1 MFASCA
7 DLLQA
12 YPTTLKPVTL
22 ELLLPT
28 LTERWTNHLFNQ
40 IWLVCDDAARALER
54 ALHAYPSTLEPVI
67 LELLKE
73 NIVCA
78 KGVWRPS
85 CGRGGVHRDEGACRL
100 GEDQWLY
107 LSTEGIVLLR

>member
-73 NIVCA
+73 NIVCDCIVTRERA
-78 KGVWRPS
+78 TNTRDHGGRRSPTSTDGVDERVPCESFPS
-85 CGRGGVHRDEGACRL
+85 
-100 GEDQWLY
+100 GE
-107 LSTEGIVLLR
+107 

>member
-78 KGVWRPS
+78 KNQPPADQFAAVQLLEFGAQVAE
-85 CGRGGVHRDEGACRL
+85 GRV
-100 GEDQWLY
+100 
-107 LSTEGIVLLR
+107 